1 MPRAHDVEALG
12 RGNIMR
18 GFIAARVRRTAQMAA
33 LLVVTVSSVAGAQT
47 IVVTMDQ
54 AKLARVPPRTATLV
68 VGNPLIADV
77 SVQAGGAM
85 VITGKGYGVT
95 NLIALDS
102 FGHRIYES
110 LVRVQGPAENVVVY
124 RGGNRESYICE
135 PNCERRITVGDSADY
150 FSATVDQTSAR
161 SNRAMSGQAP
171 ATGAR

>member
-1 MPRAHDVEALG
+1 
-12 RGNIMR
+12 MR
-18 GFIAARVRRTAQMAA
+18 GFIAARVRRTAQFAA
-33 LLVVTVSSVAGAQT
+33 LLVVAASSAAGAQT

-102 FGHRIYES
+102 YGHENLRE

-124 RGGNRESYICE
+124 RGASRESYICE
-135 PNCERRITVGDSADY
+135 PNCERRITLGDTPDYLRREPQPDLGPQQPRDVGAG
-150 FSATVDQTSAR
+150 AR
-161 SNRAMSGQAP
+161 ARCAL
-171 ATGAR
+171 TGARRAS

>member
-1 MPRAHDVEALG
+1 
-12 RGNIMR
+12 MR
-18 GFIAARVRRTAQMAA
+18 GFIAARVRRTAQLAA
-33 LLVVTVSSVAGAQT
+33 LLVVAVSSAAGAQT

-68 VGNPLIADV
+68 IGNPLIADV

-124 RGGNRESYICE
+124 RGGNRESYICQ
-135 PNCERRITVGDSADY
+135 PNCERRITLGDSVDY
-150 FSATVDQTSAR
+150 FSAAVDQTSAR
-161 SNRAMSGQAP
+161 NNRAMSGQASAP
-171 ATGAR
+171 GAR

>member
-1 MPRAHDVEALG
+1 
-12 RGNIMR
+12 MR
-18 GFIAARVRRTAQMAA
+18 GFIAARVRRTAQFAA
-33 LLVVTVSSVAGAQT
+33 LLVVAASSAAGAQT

-102 FGHRIYES
+102 YGQRIYES
-110 LVRVQGPAENVVVY
+110 LVRVQGPADSVVVY
-124 RGGNRESYICE
+124 RGANRESYICE
-135 PNCERRITVGDSADY
+135 PNCERRITLGDTPDFFDANIN
-150 FSATVDQTSAR
+150 QTSAR
-161 SNRAMSGQAP
+161 NNRAMSGQAP
-171 ATGAR
+171 PPGAR

>member
-1 MPRAHDVEALG
+1 
-12 RGNIMR
+12 MR
-18 GFIAARVRRTAQMAA
+18 ELIAARVRRTAQFAA
-33 LLVVTVSSVAGAQT
+33 MLVVSVSSAAGAET
-47 IVVTMDQ
+47 MIVTLDQ

-102 FGHRIYES
+102 SGHRIYES
-110 LVRVQGPAENVVVY
+110 LVRVQGPAENVVIY
-124 RGGNRESYICE
+124 RGGIRESYICE

-150 FSATVDQTSAR
+150 FSAAVDQTSAR
-161 SNRAMSGQAP
+161 NNRAMSGQAP
-171 ATGAR
+171 AQGAR

>member
-1 MPRAHDVEALG
+1 
-12 RGNIMR
+12 MR
-18 GFIAARVRRTAQMAA
+18 GFIAARVRRTAQLAA
-33 LLVVTVSSVAGAQT
+33 LLVVAVSSAAGAQT
-47 IVVTMDQ
+47 ILVTMDQ

-77 SVQAGGAM
+77 SVQTGGAM

-150 FSATVDQTSAR
+150 FSTAVDQTSAR